1 MASTRDP
8 DALCSTWEKTK
19 TGRRRESPPGLN
31 FRLEP
36 NEVRILIRRSAN
48 YFLPPFFEP
57 PFLLAA
63 FFLAGALEPP
73 DFLED
78 DFFAGIVYPPFQ
90 SADAVGVNNFV
101 NKFTTTCE

>member
-1 MASTRDP
+1 M
-8 DALCSTWEKTK
+8 EKK
-19 TGRRRESPPGLN
+19 TGRRNGFSSRVEFSFGN
-31 FRLEP
+31 RTK
-36 NEVRILIRRSAN
+36 VRIPLVHRTN
-48 YFLPPFFEP
+48 YLRPPFFAP
-57 PFLLAA
+57 LLALLFLLAA
-63 FFLAGALEPP
+63 FFFAGALEP